1 MPKYGVVCCV
11 WCAWCWF
18 RLRLVFVLPRVTLRR
33 RWFYVKWPRGVICR
47 GVVCGMWYVVLVSC
61 EAGIRY
67 TSVGLS
73 STKVTVA
80 HSPPVTEALP
90 VDMDGDPHN
99 LLQYK
104 GVALV
109 AFV

>member
-1 MPKYGVVCCV
+1 MVCVVCAVLVSSEAGLCFASCNFAPPLV
-11 WCAWCWF
+11 LCEVAPWCD
-18 RLRLVFVLPRVTLRR
+18 LP
-33 RWFYVKWPRGVICR
+33 W
-47 GVVCGMWYVVLVSC
+47 CGMWYVVLVSC